1 MSMMA
6 YAAAAGAVIGA
17 VSSIMGGKAA
27 AKEADR
33 RRAAEIAGAK
43 LNYASTESAANLMKA
58 QNREYTA
65 NMMQEALRAGAAQN
79 QDVREEVTRVG
90 STLMA
95 QSEGLTSGRS
105 KGRQMV
111 ELQVKGNQVLQ
122 QSKGQTVNVLNK
134 LVEQQD
140 KTTNDLNNKLLSSWQ
155 EMSTVLT
162 TPGAIYQQNPLEVVQ
177 AGISGAQQGASL
189 HSSMS
194 KAGMFSSGAASKTA
208 GAASTG
214 SYTGIYG
221 REFGNSGIGV
231 KT

>member
-1 MSMMA
+1 M
-6 YAAAAGAVIGA
+6 AAGAA
-17 VSSIMGGKAA
+17 VGMASSIMGAKAA

-33 RRAAEIAGAK
+33 RRAAEIAGDK
-43 LNYASTESAANLMKA
+43 LNYNSTEAAANLMKA

-162 TPGAIYQQNPLEVVQ
+162 TPSAIYQQNPLEVVQ

-189 HSSMS
+189 GSSMKS
-194 KAGMFSSGAASKTA
+194 AGMLSSGAASTTA
-208 GAASTG
+208 GVASNTGPG
-214 SYTGIYG
+214 SYAVGDAG
-221 REFGNSGIGV
+221 GMGWGF
-231 KT
+231 

>member
-1 MSMMA
+1 MLPI
-6 YAAAAGAVIGA
+6 AAAAATAGSGTAGATAGAAALGPIGWAAIGA
-17 VSSIMGGKAA
+17 MALMSIGSSIMGGKAA

-43 LNYASTESAANLMKA
+43 LNYASTEAAANLMKA

-111 ELQVKGNQVLQ
+111 ELQVKGNQILQ

-189 HSSMS
+189 GSSMKS
-194 KAGMFSSGAASKTA
+194 AGMFSASK
-208 GAASTG
+208 G
-214 SYTGIYG
+214 
-221 REFGNSGIGV
+221 
-231 KT
+231 